1 MKKVKYVIKATKFKD
16 NTYEDVVFEN
26 QPLSQKQ
33 ETFSDVKHILD
44 LDFEIALDEGKKV
57 QYDGVELDIFNED
70 GTILK
75 EWTNHHSTIYR
86 AMKYEETFKQQM
98 AVIEAMVGKTKKMKE
113 ENGDLYALIYMRGW
127 LKGVVDD
134 LDKIIP

>member
-1 MKKVKYVIKATKFKD
+1 M
-16 NTYEDVVFEN
+16 
-26 QPLSQKQ
+26 
-33 ETFSDVKHILD
+33 
-44 LDFEIALDEGKKV
+44 
-57 QYDGVELDIFNED
+57 
-70 GTILK
+70 
-75 EWTNHHSTIYR
+75 TNHHSTIYR

-113 ENGDLYALIYMRGW
+113 ENCDLYALIYMRGW

>member
-1 MKKVKYVIKATKFKD
+1 
-16 NTYEDVVFEN
+16 
-26 QPLSQKQ
+26 
-33 ETFSDVKHILD
+33 
-44 LDFEIALDEGKKV
+44 
-57 QYDGVELDIFNED
+57 
-70 GTILK
+70 
-75 EWTNHHSTIYR
+75 
-86 AMKYEETFKQQM
+86 MKYEETFKQQM